1 MISRREFTR
10 ALLGFR
16 ATVAALP
23 AFLRAGTDTL
33 AGTEI
38 HAGGPPSSLAAPA
51 DDPWIR
57 ISEIES
63 RIRPPAFPSRDF
75 DLSKYG
81 AVGDGVMDCT
91 ASFGRAIQACA
102 ESGGGRVIVS
112 GGPFLTG
119 PIHLKS
125 NVNLHV
131 AAGASI
137 KFSTDPARYLPAV
150 LTRFEGMELMNYSP
164 LIYAYGQE
172 NIAITGEG
180 TLDGQAD
187 CSHWWPWKGR
197 SNCGWERGGP
207 DQTKARS
214 LLVEMVSS
222 GTAVSDRVFGQGS
235 YLRPQFIEP
244 YRSKNV
250 LIEGVTLKGSPMW
263 NVHPVLC
270 TNVTVRNLK
279 IFSNGPNTDGCDPE
293 SCKDVLIQ
301 DCNFSTGDDCI
312 AIKSGRNND
321 GRRVPVPS
329 ENIIVRGC
337 RMLQGHGGVT
347 IGSEISAGVRNV
359 FAEQCTMDSPSLNQ
373 AFRFKNNAVRG
384 GLLENFYYRNIEVG
398 QVAEAV
404 IAVDFNYEEGDN
416 GPFTPILRNV
426 VISGLKSQKSKYALD
441 LQGLSKAPIA
451 NVTLR
456 DCIFDNVGNGNIL
469 KNVSGLEMR
478 NVQLNGKAMMPEARS
493 R

>member
-1 MISRREFTR
+1 MINRREFTR
-10 ALLGFR
+10 ALLGFGP
-16 ATVAALP
+16 ALAALP
-23 AFLRAGTDTL
+23 TFNRGGTGILTGGTPPPL
-33 AGTEI
+33 AI
-38 HAGGPPSSLAAPA
+38 LA
-51 DDPWIR
+51 DDPWLH

-63 RIRPPAFPSRDF
+63 RIKPPLFHPRDF
-75 DLSKYG
+75 ELMKYG

-91 ASFGRAIQACA
+91 ASFQRAIQACA
-102 ESGGGRVIVS
+102 ESGGGRVVVS
-112 GGPFLTG
+112 GGSFLTG

-131 AAGASI
+131 VNGATI
-137 KFSTDPARYLPAV
+137 KFSTDPARYLPPV

-164 LIYAYGQE
+164 LVYAYGQE
-172 NIAITGEG
+172 NIGITGEG
-180 TLDGQAD
+180 ILDGQAD
-187 CSHWWPWKGR
+187 CTHWWPWKGR
-197 SNCGWERGGP
+197 SNCGWEKGGP
-207 DQTKARS
+207 DQNKARS
-214 LLVEMVSS
+214 ELVEMVAR
-222 GTAVSDRVFGQGS
+222 GTPVESRVFGQGS

-244 YRSKNV
+244 YRSRNV

-279 IFSNGPNTDGCDPE
+279 IFSSGPNTDGCDPE

-301 DCNFSTGDDCI
+301 DCNFSTGVDCI

-404 IAVDFNYEEGDN
+404 VAVDFNYEEGEN

-426 VISGLKSQKSKYALD
+426 VISGLKSHKSKYALD

-478 NVQLNGKAMMPEARS
+478 NVQLNGKAMMPETRS